1 MYGFRSSASPPGAGV
16 AVGREGR
23 LLAQDA
29 ARELPQLRRRLDPEL
44 VDEQPTALVVETDR
58 LRLPASPVEREHQL
72 RAELLAQWVS
82 ADELL
87 ELADECPVRAELQV
101 GGDSPLERAQPELL
115 QAADRGLGEG
125 VVGEVRQRR
134 PSPQR
139 ERLPQVLGGRASV
152 AAFELARSGVD
163 HALEALCIERVR
175 LDTDEIPGRPSL
187 EDRLGLGPEPL
198 AQLGDVVANLA
209 GGSGRRRT
217 VVERVDELLD
227 RYDLVGT

>member
-1 MYGFRSSASPPGAGV
+1 MYGFRSSASPPARGC

-72 RAELLAQWVS
+72 RPELLAQGVY

-87 ELADECPVRAELQV
+87 ELADERPVPAQLQV
-101 GGDSPLERAQPELL
+101 GVDSPLERGQPELL
-115 QAADRGLGEG
+115 QASDRGLGER
-125 VVGEVRQRR
+125 VVGEIRQRR

-139 ERLPQVLGGRASV
+139 ERRPQVLGGRTNI

-163 HALEALCIERVR
+163 HALEANARR
-175 LDTDEIPGRPSL
+175 ARPA
-187 EDRLGLGPEPL
+187 RHG
-198 AQLGDVVANLA
+198 
-209 GGSGRRRT
+209 
-217 VVERVDELLD
+217 
-227 RYDLVGT
+227 